1 MTTTAASPKSNLLQA
16 MLLVAGTS
24 IGGGMLALPVATGI
38 SGFFPSLVV
47 MILCW
52 IAMTA
57 TGLMLVEVS
66 LWMREGSHMISMSG
80 KMLGNPGRVVSW
92 ILYLFICYA
101 SIVAYTAGGGMQ
113 IAESIK
119 TIFGI
124 ELSRATSC
132 FLFFFLFGML
142 VDFGARILGRVNS
155 VLFFGML
162 GAYFLVIGAGA
173 PEVLLE
179 NLLYNKW
186 STAFIGIPLI
196 LTSFSFQTMVPSLTP
211 FLNRNPQHLRWCVIG
226 GTTIT
231 LCVYIVWQWLVL
243 GIVPAEGPN
252 GLIQALNEGAIATNF
267 ISKSAQS
274 PYVVVIAGFFAFFA
288 LVTSF
293 LGMSLGLFD
302 FLSDGLGIPKKGWG
316 KAKLGLIIAAPTLF
330 FAIYFERAFLVA
342 MDASGGFGDTILNGI
357 IPVMM
362 VWVGRYRMNLPG
374 IMGWIGSRPFLILV
388 CLFFLISLGIE
399 VLIHL
404 GVLSSIYDISEIN
417 LL

>member
-1 MTTTAASPKSNLLQA
+1 MTTDTPSKSKLLPA

-47 MILCW
+47 MIICW
-52 IAMTA
+52 LAMTA

-66 LWMREGSHMISMSG
+66 LWLKEGSHMISMSG
-80 KMLGNPGRVVSW
+80 KMLGSPGKAAAW
-92 ILYLFICYA
+92 ILYLFISYA
-101 SIVAYTAGGGMQ
+101 SIIAYTAGGGMQ
-113 IAESIK
+113 IADSIHK
-119 TIFGI
+119 LVGI
-124 ELSRATSC
+124 ELSRPLSC
-132 FLFFFLFGML
+132 FLFFFVFGFL
-142 VDFGARILGRVNS
+142 VDFGAVIVGRVNA

-173 PEVLLE
+173 SEVQPE
-179 NLLYNKW
+179 NLQYSNW
-186 STAFIGIPLI
+186 STAFMGVPLI

-211 FLNRNPQHLRWCVIG
+211 YLDRNPKLLRLSIVG

-231 LCVYIVWQWLVL
+231 LFIYIVWQWLVL
-243 GIVPAEGPN
+243 GIVPAEGSD
-252 GLIQALNEGAIATNF
+252 GLIQALKEGAIATNF
-267 ISKSAQS
+267 ISKSTQS
-274 PYVVVIAGFFAFFA
+274 HAVVVIAGFFAFFA

-302 FLSDGLGIPKKGWG
+302 FLSDGLGIPKKGWRR
-316 KAKLGLIIAAPTLF
+316 ALLGLIIAVPTLF

-357 IPVMM
+357 LPVLM
-362 VWVGRYRMNLPG
+362 VWVGRYRKNLPSS
-374 IMGWIGSRPFLILV
+374 MGWIGSRPFLIFV
-388 CLFFLISLGIE
+388 ILFFVFSLTVE

-404 GVLSSIYDISEIN
+404 GILSSIYDVSEVN
-417 LL
+417 VL